1 MQTKMKIIPAV
12 MAAVLFAVAQG
23 AVAGNA
29 TVGQKPTSATSER
42 AVSLTGGE
50 IKKVDMDAGRVTIK
64 HGPLENLGMPGM
76 TMVFGVTDVSVLQ
89 SLKTGDKV
97 KFAAGK
103 VDGRIVV
110 TELSVQK

>member
-1 MQTKMKIIPAV
+1 MQTKMKFIPVV
-12 MAAVLFAVAQG
+12 MAAVLFAIAQG
-23 AVAGNA
+23 AVAGGPA
-29 TVGQKPTSATSER
+29 VEHTSSSATSER
-42 AVSLTGGE
+42 AASLTDGE
-50 IKKVDMDAGRVTIK
+50 IKKVDRDAGRVTIK

-89 SLKTGDKV
+89 SLKAGDKV

-110 TELSVQK
+110 TELTVQK

>member
-1 MQTKMKIIPAV
+1 MQTKMKFFPAV
-12 MAAVLFAVAQG
+12 MTAVLFAISQG
-23 AVAGNA
+23 AIANSD
-29 TVGQKPTSATSER
+29 TVEKKPSSATSER
-42 AVSLTGGE
+42 AVSLTDGE
-50 IKKVDMDAGRVTIK
+50 IKKVDKDAGRVTIK

-89 SLKTGDKV
+89 SLKAGDKI

>member
-1 MQTKMKIIPAV
+1 MKTKMKFIPV
-12 MAAVLFAVAQG
+12 IM
-23 AVAGNA
+23 A
-29 TVGQKPTSATSER
+29 TVFFAISNGAAAGTNAAGHESGSASSER
-42 AVSLTGGE
+42 AVSLTDGE
-50 IKKVDMDAGRVTIK
+50 IKKVDKETARVTIK

-76 TMVFGVTDVSVLQ
+76 TMVFGVIDVSVLQ
-89 SLKTGDKV
+89 SLKAGDKV